1 MVGTVFFGGASLVP
15 ANAEIRFTS
24 PADRETVVSE
34 GVINL
39 AWEVSGDR
47 QPALFE
53 LQESSAAA
61 FSEAETRLRYRG
73 PDRGSVVSG
82 MREGSHYFRVR
93 AVEADGTVGGWSEP
107 VHVEA
112 RYISREKVV
121 WLLSLGGVV
130 FVATLTTLIAGHLRS
145 DPGKEIG

>member
-1 MVGTVFFGGASLVP
+1 MAGAVFFGGASLVP

-24 PADRETVVSE
+24 PAESETVVTE

-39 AWEVSGDR
+39 AWEATGD
-47 QPALFE
+47 QESAVFE

-61 FSEAETRLRYRG
+61 FPEEKSRIRYRG

-82 MREGSHYFRVR
+82 MAEGGHHFRVR
-93 AVEADGTVGGWSEP
+93 AVKADGTASEWSAP

-112 RYISREKVV
+112 RYIPKEKVV
-121 WLLSLGGVV
+121 WLLSMGGLV
-130 FVATLTTLIAGHLRS
+130 FVATLTALFAGHFRS
-145 DPGKEIG
+145 LSGKEME